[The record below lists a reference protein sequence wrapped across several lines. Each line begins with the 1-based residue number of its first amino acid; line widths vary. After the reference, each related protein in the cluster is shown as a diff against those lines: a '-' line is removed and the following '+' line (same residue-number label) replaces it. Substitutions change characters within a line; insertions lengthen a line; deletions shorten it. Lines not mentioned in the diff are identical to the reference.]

1 MIVNTANLNIILSA
15 ASLAVSV
22 MALLITV
29 MGALAA
35 VVTAAFVSGLLV
47 GAFITHYVGGDRK
60 T

>member
-1 MIVNTANLNIILSA
+1 
-15 ASLAVSV
+15 

-35 VVTAAFVSGLLV
+35 VVIAAFVSGLLLQP
-47 GAFITHYVGGDRK
+47 FISHYVGGDRK

>member
-1 MIVNTANLNIILSA
+1 MIVNTANSNTLLSA

-35 VVTAAFVSGLLV
+35 VVTAAFVIGLLV
-47 GAFITHYVGGDRK
+47 GAFIIHYVGGDRE

>member
-1 MIVNTANLNIILSA
+1 MIVNATNSNIILSA

-35 VVTAAFVSGLLV
+35 VVTAAFISGLLI
-47 GAFITHYVGGDRK
+47 GLLITRYGGGDRK
-60 T
+60 N

>member
-1 MIVNTANLNIILSA
+1 MIVNATNSNIIISA

-35 VVTAAFVSGLLV
+35 VVTAAFVIGLLV
-47 GAFITHYVGGDRK
+47 GLLITRYGGGDRK
-60 T
+60 N

>member
-1 MIVNTANLNIILSA
+1 VKKETLNTTLSA

-35 VVTAAFVSGLLV
+35 VVTGAFASGLLI
-47 GAFITHYVGGDRK
+47 GLLITRYGRGNRK
-60 T
+60 I

>member
-1 MIVNTANLNIILSA
+1 VNTANSNIILSA

-22 MALLITV
+22 LALLITV

-35 VVTAAFVSGLLV
+35 VVTAAFVIGLLV
-47 GAFITHYVGGDRK
+47 GAFIAYYVGGDRE